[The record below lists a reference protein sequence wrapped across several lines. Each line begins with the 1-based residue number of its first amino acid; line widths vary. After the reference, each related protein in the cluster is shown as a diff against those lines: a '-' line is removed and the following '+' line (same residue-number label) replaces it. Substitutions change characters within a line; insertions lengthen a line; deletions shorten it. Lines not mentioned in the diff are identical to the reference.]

1 VSAEDLNVEIR
12 RLQLA
17 VRIGMDRV
25 VFIAANPVW
34 NRAPEIV
41 GVFEKISERLQELLK
56 LVPTEQ
62 RATLG
67 FHVTSGDVDFR
78 KTTSL
83 LVNTDLL
90 GKALFHGISLH
101 RGDSVLIIEKS
112 IKYESAAFVR
122 LQRTFAG
129 SSPFSDI
136 VRKLYDDEIEA
147 LRLIGIPEVPQ

>member
-1 VSAEDLNVEIR
+1 
-12 RLQLA
+12 
-17 VRIGMDRV
+17 MDRV
-25 VFIAANPVW
+25 IFIAANPVW
-34 NRAPEIV
+34 ERASEIV
-41 GVFEKISERLQELLK
+41 GVFEKVSERMQETVK
-56 LVPTEQ
+56 LAPSEQ
-62 RATLG
+62 QSILG

-78 KTTSL
+78 TTTSF

-101 RGDSVLIIEKS
+101 RTDSALIIEKS

-136 VRKLYDDEIEA
+136 VRKLYEDELAA
-147 LRLIGIPEVPQ
+147 LRLIGILEVPQ